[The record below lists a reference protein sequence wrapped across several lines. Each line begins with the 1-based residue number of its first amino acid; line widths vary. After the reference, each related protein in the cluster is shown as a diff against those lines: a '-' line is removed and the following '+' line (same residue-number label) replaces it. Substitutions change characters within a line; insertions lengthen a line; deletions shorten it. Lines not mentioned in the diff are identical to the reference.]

1 MRVSIVHSGL
11 AAALVAALAA
21 AGCASP
27 PDRADAPEP
36 PPPDTWAAEAPRATE
51 AAPDAWLDDFAAPR
65 LRKLVDEALRN
76 NPGIA
81 GAAARLSRAAADA
94 RVSGAAPLPSLD
106 LGADG
111 SRQKIS
117 TFGPQSTGGVRFE
130 DYALD
135 LNLSWEIDLWGRL
148 RDRTSA
154 ALATLEAGAADY
166 RGARLSLAA
175 RVTKAWLDCVA
186 ARRQAALAA
195 ETLDTLEA
203 NTRTVAQRFDRGL
216 SEALDLRRIRARTET
231 AAADLAAR
239 RDTLDRAKR
248 NLERI
253 LGRYPAGALAPAEG
267 LPSLES
273 PVPAGLPADLLR
285 RRPDLVAAERRLA
298 AAEKEADAARKERL
312 PAIRL
317 TASGGT
323 SSSEVRDLLDRDFS
337 VWSLAANLSQ
347 PVFQGGRITGNIERA
362 EALRREAA
370 ADYRDAALQAFF
382 EVERAL
388 AAENHLREA
397 LRRARASAE
406 EAGAA
411 EQLAWSR
418 YKRGTGGFLDLLDAR
433 RTATDARIRR
443 IDAHNRLLQNRIDLY
458 LALGGPFSTG
468 AENAHASTTP

>member
-1 MRVSIVHSGL
+1 MCFPRLPTGL
-11 AAALVAALAA
+11 AVAAALAA

-27 PDRADAPEP
+27 PERAETPAPAPEGGWTADAP
-36 PPPDTWAAEAPRATE
+36 AATDE
-51 AAPDAWLDDFAAPR
+51 APDAWLRDFGAPR

-81 GAAARLSRAAADA
+81 GAAARLSRAASDA
-94 RVSGAAPLPSLD
+94 RVSGAAPLPSLN
-106 LGADG
+106 LGVDS
-111 SRQKIS
+111 SRQKIG

-130 DYALD
+130 DHALD

-175 RVTKAWLDCVA
+175 RVAKAWLDCAA
-186 ARRQAALAA
+186 ARQQVSLAA
-195 ETLDTLEA
+195 NTLDTLRA
-203 NTRTVAQRFDRGL
+203 NTRTIAQRFDRGL
-216 SEALDLRRIRARTET
+216 SAAVDLRRIRARTET
-231 AAADLAAR
+231 AAADLASR
-239 RDTLDRAKR
+239 REALDRAKR
-248 NLERI
+248 SLERI
-253 LGRYPAGALAPAEG
+253 LGRYPAGALEPSGG
-267 LPSLES
+267 LPSLDA
-273 PVPAGLPADLLR
+273 PVPAGMPADLLR

-323 SSSEVRDLLDRDFS
+323 STREFRDLLDRDFS
-337 VWSLAANLSQ
+337 VWSLAANLTQ
-347 PVFQGGRITGNIERA
+347 PVFEGGRITGNIERA

-370 ADYRDAALQAFF
+370 AEYRDTALQAFF

-388 AAENHLREA
+388 AAEQNRREA
-397 LRRARASAE
+397 LRRANASAG
-406 EAGAA
+406 EAAAA
-411 EQLAWSR
+411 ERLAWSR
-418 YKRGTGGFLDLLDAR
+418 YKRGTGEFLELLDAR

-443 IDAHNRLLQNRIDLY
+443 IDAHNRLLQNRVDLY
-458 LALGGPFSTG
+458 LALGGPFATG
-468 AENAHASTTP
+468 AENAHASATP